1 MKTTIEKLW
10 TIEDV
15 AEFFQVKVS
24 VVKYWLYNLNLPYIK
39 LGKHHRFDPKDLK
52 AWIEIQKNGGSIDN
66 TELKKIM

>member
-1 MKTTIEKLW
+1 MNTATEKLW

-39 LGKHHRFDPKDLK
+39 LGKHRRFDPEDVMT
-52 AWIEIQKNGGSIDN
+52 WIEIQKTGGNMSNDV
-66 TELKKIM
+66 LKRIR